1 MRQSVRGLSSAVSV
15 LLLAGVVAALPAAG
29 QEEESSDEVEVDA
42 AVQVTADADP
52 ARGHVMPAV
61 AVNPQDE
68 RVLAIAEGDAV
79 GGPCAVHVSDD
90 YGLSWRQVS
99 QPEIPARWVRCTFT
113 NLGTVADVA
122 FGPDGTLYY
131 GFNGFDP
138 ETSEG
143 QVFLARSDD
152 LGETWETTGLPRVER
167 DLDEGEMGLDA
178 LPSIAID
185 PNDAD
190 RVHVAWMSNW
200 GTWRL
205 RGEVLQGQEYF
216 WDIVMRPYVA
226 TSTDGGASF
235 TEPVNL
241 LAEDEDLWLA
251 PDLEGG
257 KTPPRALVGNDGAVY
272 VVFGEETR
280 AGPREDPQGDAPSAS
295 LYLAVS
301 RDGGATYE
309 GANIYTEPTPV
320 EREAAFLW
328 APRGAI
334 DRNTGNLYVVW
345 EQVSNAQQPVSIL
358 MMRSTDGGDTWSEP
372 TAVNDVEP
380 PRKFTYMEFFPEV
393 SVAPNG
399 RVDIAWYDARNDP
412 TVEPDPE
419 MGGNTFHDVY
429 YTYSDDEG
437 DSWAPNVR
445 ITDRLIDRRIGPFA
459 TGDIQGTLGLASTDE
474 GAYIAWDDSRN
485 GSEQA
490 PSQDIYFARARQAQP
505 ESFFS
510 AATVGAANDRMLAG
524 VLGAALALLLGGLLL
539 FVAARTKGRG
549 SAPKRTE
556 ATA

>member
-1 MRQSVRGLSSAVSV
+1 MRARVRRLSLAVSV
-15 LLLAGVVAALPAAG
+15 VLLAGAVAALPAAG
-29 QEEESSDEVEVDA
+29 QEEDASDEVEVDG
-42 AVQVTADADP
+42 AVQVTADTDP

-90 YGLSWRQVS
+90 HGLSWRQVS
-99 QPEIPARWVRCTFT
+99 QPDIPARWVRCTFT
-113 NLGTVADVA
+113 NLGTLADVA

-152 LGETWETTGLPRVER
+152 LGQTWETTGLPRVER
-167 DLDEGEMGLDA
+167 DLDEGEMGLDG
-178 LPSIAID
+178 LPSIAVD

-205 RGEVLQGQEYF
+205 RGEVVEGLDYG
-216 WDIVMRPYVA
+216 WDILMRPHVA
-226 TSTDGGASF
+226 SSTDGGASF
-235 TEPVNL
+235 TEPVSL
-241 LAEDEDLWLA
+241 LAEDDDLWVE

-257 KTPPRALVGNDGAVY
+257 KTPPRALVGNDGEVY
-272 VVFGEETR
+272 VVFGESTR
-280 AGPREDPQGDAPSAS
+280 AGPREDPQGDAPPAS
-295 LYLAVS
+295 IYLAVS
-301 RDGGATYE
+301 RDGGATYD
-309 GANIYTEPTPV
+309 GASIYTEPTPV
-320 EREAAFLW
+320 ERGSAFLW
-328 APRGAI
+328 APRAAI

-372 TAVNDVEP
+372 TTVNDVEP
-380 PRKFTYMEFFPEV
+380 PRMFTYMEFFPEV

-412 TVEPDPE
+412 TVEPDEE

-429 YTYSDDEG
+429 YSYSTDEG
-437 DSWAPNVR
+437 QTWASNIR
-445 ITDRLIDRRIGPFA
+445 ITDRLIDRRIGPFD

-485 GSEQA
+485 GSQDA
-490 PSQDIYFARARQAQP
+490 PAQDIYFTRARQADAG
-505 ESFFS
+505 SFF
-510 AATVGAANDRMLAG
+510 AAGAVGGPDRTLLAG
-524 VLGAALALLLGGLLL
+524 AMGAALALLAGGLLL
-539 FVAARTKGRG
+539 FLAARTMGRKG
-549 SAPKRTE
+549 APERAK
-556 ATA
+556 AAV